1 MEALEFMFGLFMFL
15 GIIGIIV
22 SPAAPL
28 AMNMKLS
35 PNQYSTQIFLP
46 STFSLLLVLG
56 AYVGFS
62 YLDYDETKLQYM
74 IIFSA
79 LGGILISLL
88 SISLSWNRIRYAA
101 F

>member
-1 MEALEFMFGLFMFL
+1 MDAIEFMFSVFMFL
-15 GIIGIIV
+15 GILGI
-22 SPAAPL
+22 L
-28 AMNMKLS
+28 LS
-35 PNQYSTQIFLP
+35 PSTPLIMNQKLTSQQYTTQVFLP
-46 STFSLLLVLG
+46 STISLLLILF

-62 YLDYDETKLQYM
+62 YINYDEIKLQYM

-79 LGGILISLL
+79 LGSILISLL